1 MDFSNIFHT
10 KKAEARPWHRGTEFS
25 MALET
30 PPMAKPNPA
39 RRVDGIP
46 GMKVVKS
53 GCQVALLL
61 VVVHYLSLAAR
72 KA

>member
-46 GMKVVKS
+46 GWMKVVKS
-53 GCQVALLL
+53 GCQVALL
-61 VVVHYLSLAAR
+61 VVVHYLSPAR